1 MTARFPPGS
10 RCGLATP
17 SWLRPVQ
24 SGPHSRAAGTPRPPL
39 SPPRASVSGYLA
51 RASLL
56 GGRRQ
61 EPEGGAEGGS
71 RVAICGQR
79 ICFKSSGGGSS
90 RKEETGEAEGG
101 GETRPD
107 PPAARRSSRARRRRR
122 ARRSVE
128 EREERGTA
136 GGAGAAAS
144 GGRQGR
150 GHGAGKGRRGARQHG
165 RDSRGL
171 ATCGCRAGWAAA
183 AAGLNSRPEAARPRR
198 AGARCWEPRGR
209 RLPRAD
215 VNRL

>member
-17 SWLRPVQ
+17 SWPRPVQ
-24 SGPHSRAAGTPRPPL
+24 SGPHSGAAGTPRPPL

-107 PPAARRSSRARRRRR
+107 PPAARRSSRARGGGGGRGGAWRSGRSVEHREERERRR
-122 ARRSVE
+122 AAGARAEDTALAKGGGALGS
-128 EREERGTA
+128 TA
-136 GGAGAAAS
+136 GTPA
-144 GGRQGR
+144 
-150 GHGAGKGRRGARQHG
+150 
-165 RDSRGL
+165 DSPL
-171 ATCGCRAGWAAA
+171 AAA
-183 AAGLNSRPEAARPRR
+183 AR
-198 AGARCWEPRGR
+198 AGRR
-209 RLPRAD
+209 RLRD
-215 VNRL
+215 